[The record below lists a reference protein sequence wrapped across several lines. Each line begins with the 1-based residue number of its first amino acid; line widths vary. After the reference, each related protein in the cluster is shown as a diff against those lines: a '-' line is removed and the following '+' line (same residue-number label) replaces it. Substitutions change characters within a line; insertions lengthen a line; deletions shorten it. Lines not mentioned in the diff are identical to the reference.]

1 MLQYT
6 TNKRGEEGRL
16 EHSQP
21 LHYLNPLNPKS
32 DQHLTSPYSNTAESF
47 TKLMRIK
54 EMITNLRSIDL
65 QMNSLF
71 QYHKK
76 HTKNSMENM
85 DTDVRVSRVKHL
97 HIQWYNTCTLLE
109 IGCLGDVDTFN
120 GLLHNI
126 MRMMMMMVL
135 MMETYKMDVIW
146 WSNKVF
152 SYYDFVYLLWTL
164 RKENNKY
171 VIDPLNEQHIV
182 MIKIVM
188 TGQISFKVVMHSA
201 LVKWLLEFLGILS

>member
-97 HIQWYNTCTLLE
+97 HIQ
-109 IGCLGDVDTFN
+109 
-120 GLLHNI
+120 
-126 MRMMMMMVL
+126 
-135 MMETYKMDVIW
+135 
-146 WSNKVF
+146 
-152 SYYDFVYLLWTL
+152 
-164 RKENNKY
+164 
-171 VIDPLNEQHIV
+171 
-182 MIKIVM
+182 
-188 TGQISFKVVMHSA
+188 
-201 LVKWLLEFLGILS
+201 

>member
-109 IGCLGDVDTFN
+109 IGCLGEVETFN
-120 GLLHNI
+120 LMLHNI
-126 MRMMMMMVL
+126 MERWWWWWWYLWCKLTKWML
-135 MMETYKMDVIW
+135 YDDQIKSLVIMTLCIC
-146 WSNKVF
+146 F
-152 SYYDFVYLLWTL
+152 ELWE
-164 RKENNKY
+164 K
-171 VIDPLNEQHIV
+171 
-182 MIKIVM
+182 KITNM
-188 TGQISFKVVMHSA
+188 S
-201 LVKWLLEFLGILS
+201 

>member
-1 MLQYT
+1 
-6 TNKRGEEGRL
+6 
-16 EHSQP
+16 
-21 LHYLNPLNPKS
+21 
-32 DQHLTSPYSNTAESF
+32 
-47 TKLMRIK
+47 MRIK

-109 IGCLGDVDTFN
+109 IGCLGEVETFN
-120 GLLHNI
+120 WLLHNI
-126 MRMMMMMVL
+126 MER
-135 MMETYKMDVIW
+135 W
-146 WSNKVF
+146 WWWWWYLWCKLTKWML
-152 SYYDFVYLLWTL
+152 YDDQIKSLLIITLCNLLWTL

-171 VIDPLNEQHIV
+171 VIDPLSQWTAYCNHRRESWLAKYPLKWSGSV
-182 MIKIVM
+182 V
-188 TGQISFKVVMHSA
+188 TSFSTSA
-201 LVKWLLEFLGILS
+201 YIL

>member
-6 TNKRGEEGRL
+6 TNKRGEEGRIK
-16 EHSQP
+16 HSQTI
-21 LHYLNPLNPKS
+21 HYLNPLNPMN

-97 HIQWYNTCTLLE
+97 HIQ
-109 IGCLGDVDTFN
+109 
-120 GLLHNI
+120 
-126 MRMMMMMVL
+126 
-135 MMETYKMDVIW
+135 
-146 WSNKVF
+146 
-152 SYYDFVYLLWTL
+152 
-164 RKENNKY
+164 
-171 VIDPLNEQHIV
+171 
-182 MIKIVM
+182 
-188 TGQISFKVVMHSA
+188 
-201 LVKWLLEFLGILS
+201 

>member
-1 MLQYT
+1 MKGIQH

-16 EHSQP
+16 KHSQP
-21 LHYLNPLNPKS
+21 LHYLNPLNPKN
-32 DQHLTSPYSNTAESF
+32 DQHLTSPYSNTTESF

-109 IGCLGDVDTFN
+109 IGCLGEVETFN
-120 GLLHNI
+120 LMLHNGK
-126 MRMMMMMVL
+126 MMMMVVL
-135 MMETYKMDVIW
+135 MMQTYKMDVVW

-152 SYYDFVYLLWTL
+152 TYYNFL
-164 RKENNKY
+164 RKENNK
-171 VIDPLNEQHIV
+171 
-182 MIKIVM
+182 
-188 TGQISFKVVMHSA
+188 
-201 LVKWLLEFLGILS
+201 

>member
-71 QYHKK
+71 QYQKK

-97 HIQWYNTCTLLE
+97 HIQWYNTYTLLE

-201 LVKWLLEFLGILS
+201 LAKWLLEFLGILS